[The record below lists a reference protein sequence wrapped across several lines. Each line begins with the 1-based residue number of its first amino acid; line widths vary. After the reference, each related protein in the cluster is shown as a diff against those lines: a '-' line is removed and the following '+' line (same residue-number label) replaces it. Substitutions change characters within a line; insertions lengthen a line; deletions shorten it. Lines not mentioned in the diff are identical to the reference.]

1 MTFDSD
7 VLIWFSRGE
16 PEAAELIRVTP
27 DRSISIVVLMEVLQ
41 GARSKQDMRIIKES
55 FTSLRFRV
63 LPLGESIGHTAAALI
78 DEHALSTGLHLE
90 DALIAATAID
100 TGGLLATAST
110 RHFGPIRGLA
120 LKAFRPRRVR

>member
-1 MTFDSD
+1 
-7 VLIWFSRGE
+7 
-16 PEAAELIRVTP
+16 LIRVTP

-55 FTSLRFRV
+55 LYSLRFRV
-63 LPLGESIGHTAAALI
+63 LPLSESIGHTAAALI
-78 DEHALSTGLHLE
+78 DEHAHSAGLHLE

-100 TGGLLATAST
+100 AGEVLATANT

-120 LKAFRPRRVR
+120 VKTFRPRRVR